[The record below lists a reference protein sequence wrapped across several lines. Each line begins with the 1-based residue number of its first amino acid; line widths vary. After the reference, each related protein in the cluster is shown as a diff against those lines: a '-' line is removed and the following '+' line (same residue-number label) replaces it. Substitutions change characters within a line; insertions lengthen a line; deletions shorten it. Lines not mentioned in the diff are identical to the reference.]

1 MHSASPQCG
10 RRSRLITYRIAPKN
24 IYSDWLPPP
33 PLPYFFFKLL
43 FRSECLSD
51 AKTATR
57 GRFLRC
63 SVTIKGSQSGVT
75 ARVASGR
82 SSELSPPESRWVTF
96 KQRIALARMF
106 SGTQSRI
113 TAASITQWWVSR
125 RACLGVVM
133 VPRRDD

>member
-24 IYSDWLPPP
+24 IYSDWLPPLP
-33 PLPYFFFKLL
+33 PPYFFFKLL

-63 SVTIKGSQSGVT
+63 SVTIKGSQTGVT
-75 ARVASGR
+75 ARVASGCL
-82 SSELSPPESRWVTF
+82 SELSPPETQVGDLQAENRTRSDVFWNAKPYNSGFHYTVVSFPPYLPGSRHGSAV
-96 KQRIALARMF
+96 R
-106 SGTQSRI
+106 
-113 TAASITQWWVSR
+113 
-125 RACLGVVM
+125 
-133 VPRRDD
+133 